1 MKYGAIANINKPVS
15 RIVLGTMIISTDN
28 FDRSVDILD
37 AAMRNGINTLDSA
50 NVYYGGQSERAI
62 GRWMEMRGNR
72 EDVVIATKG
81 AIPNADRKRV
91 TPFDITADIYDSL
104 ARLRTDYIDIYM
116 LHRDDPEY
124 PIGPI
129 VEILNEHKNAG
140 RIHAFGG
147 SNWTH
152 QRLQEANDY
161 AAANNLTPFTVS
173 SPNFGLA
180 EQVEDP
186 WGPGCVTV
194 SGPQNVEA
202 RAWYKQHDMPI
213 FAYSSLGRG
222 FFSGRITRN
231 NFEEIKDTI
240 DGACRTAYCH
250 EVNFKRLDRVEE
262 MAKQKG
268 MTVAEIATAYI
279 FSQPLN
285 VYALI
290 GTENE
295 AEMKSAITASE
306 TTLTTDEMAWL
317 NLEK

>member
-1 MKYGAIANINKPVS
+1 MKYSNIKDINKPIS

-28 FDRSVDILD
+28 FDRSADILD
-37 AAMRNGINTLDSA
+37 AALRNGINTLDSA

-72 EDVVIATKG
+72 KKVVIATKG

-104 ARLRTDYIDIYM
+104 ARLRTNYIDIYM

-129 VEILNEHKNAG
+129 VEILNEHKSAG
-140 RIHAFGG
+140 RINAFGG

-152 QRLQEANDY
+152 QRIQEANDY
-161 AAANNLTPFTVS
+161 AAAHNLTPFTVS

-194 SGPQNVEA
+194 SGPQNVET
-202 RAWYKQHDMPI
+202 RAWYQQHDMPI

-222 FFSGRITRN
+222 FFSGRITREN
-231 NFEEIKDTI
+231 YASIKDTI
-240 DGACRTAYCH
+240 DDACRTAYCH
-250 EVNFKRLDRVEE
+250 EVNFQRLDRVEK
-262 MAKQKG
+262 MAKEKG

-290 GTENE
+290 GAENE
-295 AEMKSAITASE
+295 AEMQSAIKASE
-306 TTLTTDEMAWL
+306 TTLTAAEMAWL
-317 NLEK
+317 NLE

>member
-1 MKYGAIANINKPVS
+1 MKYGKINNIDKPVS

-28 FDRSVDILD
+28 FERSVDILD
-37 AAMRNGINTLDSA
+37 AALRNGITTLDSA

-72 EDVVIATKG
+72 EEVVIATKG

-104 ARLRTDYIDIYM
+104 ARLRTSYIDIYM
-116 LHRDDPEY
+116 LHRDDPDY

-140 RIHAFGG
+140 RICAFGG

-194 SGPQNVEA
+194 SGPQNTEA

-222 FFSGRITRN
+222 FFSGRITRQ
-231 NFEEIKDTI
+231 NFEEIKGTI

-285 VYALI
+285 VFALI

-295 AEMKSAITASE
+295 AEMKSAIAASE
-306 TTLTTDEMAWL
+306 TTLTADEMAWL

>member
-1 MKYGAIANINKPVS
+1 MKYGTIDNINKPVS
-15 RIVLGTMIISTDN
+15 RIVLGTMIISTDSW
-28 FDRSVDILD
+28 DRSVDILD
-37 AAMRNGINTLDSA
+37 AALRNGINCFDSA
-50 NVYYGGQSERAI
+50 NVYAGGNSERAI

-72 EDVVIATKG
+72 EEIVIATKG

-116 LHRDDPEY
+116 LHRDDPDY
-124 PIGPI
+124 PIAPI
-129 VEILNEHKNAG
+129 VDILNEHKNAG
-140 RIHAFGG
+140 RIRAFGG

-152 QRLQEANDY
+152 QRLQEANNY
-161 AAANNLTPFTVS
+161 AAQNNLTPFTVS

-180 EQVEDP
+180 EQVDDP
-186 WGPGCVTV
+186 WGPGCVTI
-194 SGPQNVEA
+194 SGPQNAKA
-202 RAWYKQHDMPI
+202 RSWYQQHNMPI

-222 FFSGRITRN
+222 FFSGRITRQ
-231 NFEEIKDTI
+231 NFEEIKSGI

-250 EVNFKRLDRVEE
+250 EVNFKRLDRVTE
-262 MAKQKG
+262 MAQQKG

-279 FSQPLN
+279 FGQPLN
-285 VYALI
+285 VFALI

-306 TTLTTDEMAWL
+306 TALTTDEMAWL